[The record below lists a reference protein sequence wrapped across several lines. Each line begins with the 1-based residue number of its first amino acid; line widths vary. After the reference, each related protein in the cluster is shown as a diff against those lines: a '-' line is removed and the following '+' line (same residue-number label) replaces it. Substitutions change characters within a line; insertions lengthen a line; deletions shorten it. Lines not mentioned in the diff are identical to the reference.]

1 MLDPATLTATLA
13 QRSAVLTRREFGV
26 LSLLYEANGATVAHE
41 ALLGKVWGANT
52 ARANLR
58 VAIAGLR
65 RKLEA
70 DPELPASILSVPGQG
85 YRLVPT
91 TTGAPGPTGTGTS
104 SSTRCTAGGEN
115 SKPRPYADDET
126 G

>member
-1 MLDPATLTATLA
+1 MLDPATLTATLD

-41 ALLGKVWGANT
+41 ALLGEVWGANT
-52 ARANLR
+52 LRANLR

-70 DPELPASILSVPGQG
+70 DPELPALILAVPGQG
-85 YRLVPT
+85 YRLIPT
-91 TTGAPGPTGTGTS
+91 TTGAPRPTRTGTS
-104 SSTRCTAGGEN
+104 CNTQF
-115 SKPRPYADDET
+115 
-126 G
+126 